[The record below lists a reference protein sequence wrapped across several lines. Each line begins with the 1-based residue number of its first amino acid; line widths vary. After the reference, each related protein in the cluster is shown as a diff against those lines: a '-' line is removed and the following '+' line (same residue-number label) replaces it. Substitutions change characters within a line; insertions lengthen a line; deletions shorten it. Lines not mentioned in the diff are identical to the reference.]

1 MSAIL
6 GLTRDDRH
14 FYQWN
19 GGNKVPGVT
28 SIIRALDKSG
38 PLVGWAKRE
47 AAATAVRN
55 HEMLTTM
62 IASGGPEAAI
72 KWIASTPDYQRDT
85 SADLGTRIHALAE
98 AITRGQDVTITDE
111 EAPYVVAYRE
121 WLREKKP
128 QIVNVEYMV
137 YSEAHGYGGTADMAC
152 SLHSPFTEHPLSA
165 CENELWLIDLKTGKA
180 TYPETALQ
188 LAGLH
193 NADWA
198 GRPGDPKKYAI
209 PKATRFGVLH
219 IRPEGAQLIPYQV
232 GPAEFAAFLACR
244 QLTTWLAER
253 APFVKSERE
262 KGVIA
267 A

>member
-1 MSAIL
+1 MSAVL
-6 GLTRDDRH
+6 GLTRDEKHR
-14 FYQWN
+14 YQWN
-19 GGNKVPGVT
+19 GGPLVPGVT

-55 HEMLTTM
+55 HDLITTM
-62 IASGGPEAAI
+62 LIQGGPDAAI

-85 SADLGTRIHALAE
+85 SADLGTRVHDLAE
-98 AITRGQDVTITDE
+98 AIVRKQDVTIDE
-111 EAPYVVAYRE
+111 EAAPFVSAYLR
-121 WLREKKP
+121 WLDENRPKVLNAEF
-128 QIVNVEYMV
+128 MV
-137 YSEAHGYGGTADMAC
+137 YSERHGYGGTADAALLLG
-152 SLHSPFTEHPLSA
+152 SDV
-165 CENELWLIDLKTGKA
+165 WLVDYKTGKA
-180 TYPETALQ
+180 AYAETALQ